1 MKKIILSIALFAC
14 FFQAQS
20 QIVNAV
26 PVCHGNGD
34 PNGIAILDIVD
45 QSFECAVYVDTFSN
59 VAYLYT
65 PPTWTAFATGGG
77 DGVITGVSF
86 SGSPGDATRSFTVTR
101 SVGADITGSINVQD
115 GDAANNNEGS
125 LTVLAGTASTS
136 VISSNTSGSIGVT
149 VTAGTGMSIAETG
162 NNITLTNANPDQ
174 TVVLNEAGG
183 IDVTG
188 TYPNFTVTDNKAL
201 PVYTSNAAALTGGL
215 VVGQK
220 YRCGTGST
228 SCTAG
233 SIQEVY

>member
-1 MKKIILSIALFAC
+1 MRKIILSILLIAC

-20 QIVNAV
+20 QVANAV
-26 PVCHGNGD
+26 PVCQGNGD
-34 PNGIAILDIVD
+34 PNINSNLDVINQFD
-45 QSFECAVYVDTFSN
+45 ECAVYVDTFAN

-77 DGVITGVSF
+77 DGVITGLSF
-86 SGSPGDATRSFTVTR
+86 SGSAGDPTRSFTVTR
-101 SVGADITGSINVQD
+101 SVGADITGTINVID
-115 GDAANNNEGS
+115 GDALSTNEGS
-125 LTVLAGTASTS
+125 LTVTAGTGTTS
-136 VISSNTSGSIGVT
+136 IINSNTTGSTPVT
-149 VTAGTGMSIAETG
+149 LTAGTGMSIAETG

-215 VVGQK
+215 VAGQK